1 MKISVIG
8 TGYVGLVTGT
18 CLSEMGNDVV
28 CVDVDKDKV
37 EKLKKGILP
46 IYETGLE
53 EIVKRNY
60 TEERLFFTTD
70 IKKAVE
76 DSLFIFITV
85 ETPPREEDGKANL
98 DKVIAVSKSIG
109 QYINNYKIIINKS
122 TVPVGTGELV
132 RNTIQNEIDNRINK
146 NSLDKLEEVIE
157 FDIVSNPEFLK
168 EGTAVEDFMKP
179 DRVVIGTDNVRVA
192 ELMKELYSPFV
203 RNEHPIITMDV
214 RSAEM
219 TKYACNSFL
228 ATKISFINEMAN
240 LAELLGVDITN
251 VRKGMAADSRIGY
264 QFLFPGV
271 GYGGACFPKDIKA
284 LNAMAKTVNYEAH
297 ILEAVE
303 EVNKN
308 QKKILSSKIVNY
320 FSKKLNKPENTENLL
335 KGITICVWGLSFK
348 PNTDDMREA
357 PSIIIIND
365 LIKKG
370 AKIRAFDPKAIITA
384 KAILDS
390 ENIEYFENMYEALD
404 GADVIALITEWTQ
417 FRRPDFEKIKKL
429 LKTPVIFDGRNQYD
443 PLAIKKLGFEY
454 FCIGRQSN
462 GKID

>member
-28 CVDVDKDKV
+28 CVDVDEDKV
-37 EKLKKGILP
+37 EKLKQGILP
-46 IYETGLE
+46 IYEAGLE

-60 TEERLFFTTD
+60 AEERLFFTTD

-76 DSLFIFITV
+76 ESLFIFITV

-98 DKVIAVSKSIG
+98 DKVVTVAKSIG
-109 QYINNYKIIINKS
+109 EYINGYKIIINKS

-132 RNTIQNEIDNRINK
+132 RNTIQSQIDNR
-146 NSLDKLEEVIE
+146 LDRFDAPIE

-168 EGTAVEDFMKP
+168 EGSAVEDFMKP
-179 DRVVIGTDNVRVA
+179 DRVVLGTDNVRVA

-203 RNEHPIITMDV
+203 RNEHPIIVMDI

-251 VRKGMAADSRIGY
+251 VRKGMASDSRIGY

-284 LNAMAKTVNYEAH
+284 LNAMANGVDYKAH

-303 EVNKN
+303 EVNKS
-308 QKKILSSKIVNY
+308 QKKILSTKIKTY
-320 FSKKLNKPENTENLL
+320 FSKKLNLSENTDDLL
-335 KGITICVWGLSFK
+335 KGITICIWGLAFK

-357 PSIIIIND
+357 PSIVIINE

-370 AKIRAFDPKAIITA
+370 AKIQAFDPKAIPTA
-384 KAILDS
+384 KAIFNS
-390 ENIEYFENMYEALD
+390 ENIEYFDNMYDALD
-404 GADVIALITEWTQ
+404 GADTLVLITEWTQ
-417 FRRPDFEKIKKL
+417 FRRADFEKIKSL
-429 LKTPVIFDGRNQYD
+429 LKEPVIFDGRNQYD

-454 FCIGRQSN
+454 FSIGR
-462 GKID
+462 